1 MTTKFEKIGPTTGKL
16 SFTIDKDTVKS
27 GLDRTF
33 KKVKGNLNVPGFR
46 KGKLPRKMFDKMYGE
61 EALYEDTLN
70 DILPFAY
77 QQALNEEGIEPV
89 GQPQIDAES
98 MEKGQDWELVAEVT
112 LKPEVELGQYKGLEV
127 AKQERDVSDEEVEE
141 SLKRR
146 QERAAEL
153 TIKDGKAEEGD
164 TVVIDFKG
172 FKDGEEFEGGQAD
185 NFSLELGSGQF
196 IPGFEDQLI
205 GVSPEEEVKVE
216 VTFPEDY
223 QAEDL
228 AGREAVFE
236 VTVHEVKS
244 KELPE
249 LDDEFAKDEDEDVE
263 SIDELRQKI
272 RQELEEGRAQAAEEA
287 RDDEAIRKAVEN
299 ADIPEIPQAM
309 ADEEVNRQMEMY
321 LGNMQQQGI
330 SPEMYFSMTGTSEDD
345 LREQFE
351 DGAEFNVRTNLVL
364 QAIVEAEN
372 IEVNEEEMDE
382 EIADLAE
389 QYNMEESRV
398 REVLSP
404 DLLQNDISLKKAI
417 DLITST
423 AKETEEATASQES
436 EADKEAE
443 EAE

>member
-172 FKDGEEFEGGQAD
+172 FKDGEEFEGGQAC
-185 NFSLELGSGQF
+185 LLYT
-196 IPGFEDQLI
+196 
-205 GVSPEEEVKVE
+205 SPS
-216 VTFPEDY
+216 P
-223 QAEDL
+223 
-228 AGREAVFE
+228 
-236 VTVHEVKS
+236 
-244 KELPE
+244 
-249 LDDEFAKDEDEDVE
+249 
-263 SIDELRQKI
+263 
-272 RQELEEGRAQAAEEA
+272 
-287 RDDEAIRKAVEN
+287 RD
-299 ADIPEIPQAM
+299 
-309 ADEEVNRQMEMY
+309 
-321 LGNMQQQGI
+321 
-330 SPEMYFSMTGTSEDD
+330 
-345 LREQFE
+345 
-351 DGAEFNVRTNLVL
+351 
-364 QAIVEAEN
+364 
-372 IEVNEEEMDE
+372 
-382 EIADLAE
+382 
-389 QYNMEESRV
+389 
-398 REVLSP
+398 
-404 DLLQNDISLKKAI
+404 
-417 DLITST
+417 
-423 AKETEEATASQES
+423 
-436 EADKEAE
+436 
-443 EAE
+443 